1 MVRFNRNCKNIVE
14 IIFLEIYE
22 NGKTARFDFSEQA
35 RQLPKDQ
42 MKMRIL
48 PMHGSLPAS
57 EQVFEFMI
65 VYL

>member
-1 MVRFNRNCKNIVE
+1 MAKQ
-14 IIFLEIYE
+14 LW
-22 NGKTARFDFSEQA
+22 TRFDFSEQA

-57 EQVFEFMI
+57 EQVFEFII